1 MSNTIIQ
8 LKFSTV
14 SGNTP
19 SSLANGELAINTFDG
34 KIFYSDPTGEV
45 KSIETSSGPSG
56 LNTEIQ
62 FNDNGELG
70 SNSEFTYDKSNSRLN
85 VVTTRINSITDIIS
99 SSTQTTTTDSTILYS
114 FSSSSYTTGKFL
126 VQASEGT
133 NKQVSEILI
142 LNDGTSAFATEYA
155 IIRNGS
161 NLFTLDVDV
170 SSGNIRLKTI
180 SASSSTTNY
189 KIFGNLLLT

>member
-19 SSLANGELAINTFDG
+19 SSLSNGELAINTFDG

-62 FNDNGELG
+62 FNDNGDLG

-85 VVTTRINSITDIIS
+85 VVTTRINSITDIVS
-99 SSTQTTTTDSTILYS
+99 SSIQTSTTDSTVLFS
-114 FSSSSYTTGKFL
+114 FSTTIYQTGKFI
-126 VQASEGT
+126 VQASDGI
-133 NKQVSEILI
+133 KRQVAEILV
-142 LNDGTSAFATEYA
+142 LHDDSSPYATEYA
-155 IIRNGS
+155 IIRTDD
-161 NLFTLDVDV
+161 NLFNLDVDI
-170 SSGNIRLKTI
+170 SSGDVRLKTT
-180 SASSSTTNY
+180 STSSNPTTY
-189 KIFGNLLLT
+189 KIFGNLLLL